1 MQDLQEPSLHNNRV
15 LISTLVVSFV
25 LLLAAAGLTL
35 HISRQADAADRWVV
49 HTMEVKQTLMQLEAQ
64 LASAESGQ
72 RGYLITGEE
81 RFVRPFEVAT
91 RTVPVLVT
99 KLRGLVVDNPDQ
111 QAKVAAVAPLID
123 TRIQTIGQT
132 LELSRLGRDK
142 EAVDIVRTVGS
153 HLMSDIHVVLDE
165 LDGVEGRLLLERQ
178 QSVATIRNEFTVA
191 VAVMLVASALL
202 MVLSLVGMRRYIAG
216 IDASRKRLAAYNT
229 ELEAKVA
236 ERTAELQSAVD
247 LAQRERNRAEA
258 LLTDVNHRVGNNLAL
273 VSSFL
278 TMQQRMVKNPEAARV
293 LSAARARVQA
303 IASAHRKLR
312 LGEDFATVKANEVL
326 GAVLDDICAGLP
338 PGDLIKV
345 NYQVAPLEISARDA
359 VSLGVLTSELVMN
372 AVKHAFSPG
381 DSGEISVVFSGA
393 GAQVPY
399 LEVIDDGVGWHEK
412 HTQESNG
419 LGTRIIDMVARQ
431 FGGTPQRSVR
441 RPEGP
446 RPGTRIRIDL
456 GRLQLIQPS

>member
-1 MQDLQEPSLHNNRV
+1 MQDLQEPPLHPSRV
-15 LISTLVVSFV
+15 LISTVVVSFI
-25 LLLAAAGLTL
+25 LLLGAAGLTL
-35 HISRQADAADRWVV
+35 RVSRQADEADHRVV
-49 HTMEVKQTLMQLEAQ
+49 HTMEVKQTLMQLETQ

-81 RFVRPFEVAT
+81 RFLRPFDTAVK
-91 RTVPVLVT
+91 TVPGLLA
-99 KLRGLVVDNPDQ
+99 KLRTLVADNPDQ
-111 QAKVAAVAPLID
+111 QAKVNAVAPLVD
-123 TRIQTIGQT
+123 QRIKTIGET
-132 LELSRLGRDK
+132 LELSRQDRDE
-142 EAVDIVRTVGS
+142 EAANIVRTFGS
-153 HLMSDIHVVLDE
+153 HLMSDIHALLDE
-165 LDGVEGRLLLERQ
+165 LDRVESRLLIERQ
-178 QSVATIRNEFTVA
+178 KSAAAIRSEFTAA
-191 VAVMLVASALL
+191 VAAMLVASALL
-202 MVLSLVGMRRYIAG
+202 TVLSLVSMRRYIAG

-229 ELEAKVA
+229 ELETKVA

-278 TMQQRMVKNPEAARV
+278 TMQQRLVKSPEAARA
-293 LSAARARVQA
+293 LNAARARVQA

-381 DSGEISVVFSGA
+381 EAGEISVVFSGA

-399 LEVIDDGVGWHEK
+399 LEVIDDGMGWHEK
-412 HTQESNG
+412 HTQETNG

-431 FGGTPQRSVR
+431 FGGTPQRSAR
-441 RPEGP
+441 HPEGP

>member
-1 MQDLQEPSLHNNRV
+1 MQDLQEPLQPSRV
-15 LISTLVVSFV
+15 LIATVVVSFI

-35 HISRQADAADRWVV
+35 RVSGQADAADRWVV
-49 HTMEVKQTLMQLEAQ
+49 HTMEVKQTLMQLETQ
-64 LASAESGQ
+64 LAGAESGQ
-72 RGYLITGEE
+72 RGYLITGEA
-81 RFVRPFEVAT
+81 RFQQPFDAAAKS
-91 RTVPVLVT
+91 VPALVT
-99 KLRGLVVDNPDQ
+99 KLRALVADDPGQ
-111 QAKVAAVAPLID
+111 QAKVDAVAPLIE
-123 TRIQTIGQT
+123 RRLQTIRET
-132 LELSRLGRDK
+132 LELARQDRDA
-142 EAVDIVRTVGS
+142 EAAAIVRTFGS
-153 HLMSDIHVVLDE
+153 HLMNDIHAVLDA
-165 LDGVEGRLLLERQ
+165 LDSVESRLLTERR
-178 QSVATIRNEFTVA
+178 QSVAAIRTEFTAA
-191 VAVMLVASALL
+191 VTVMLAASALL
-202 MVLSLVGMRRYIAG
+202 TILSLVSMRRYIAG
-216 IDASRKRLAAYNT
+216 VDASRRRLAAYNT

-236 ERTAELQSAVD
+236 ERTAELRGAAEV
-247 LAQRERNRAEA
+247 AQRERNRAEA

-278 TMQQRMVKNPEAARV
+278 TMQQRMVKSPEAARA
-293 LSAARARVQA
+293 LNAARARVQA

-345 NYQVAPLEISARDA
+345 TYQLAPLEISARDA

-372 AVKHAFSPG
+372 AAKHAFSPG
-381 DSGEISVVFSGA
+381 ESGEISVVFGDV

-419 LGTRIIDMVARQ
+419 LGTKIIDMVARQ
-431 FGGTPQRSVR
+431 FGGTAQRSVR
-441 RPEGP
+441 RQEGP